1 MNMPFCFAET
11 LFVLSS
17 HDAITA
23 QLNYEFQTD
32 LTTFLP
38 TAQIKT

>member
-1 MNMPFCFAET
+1 MPFCFTET

-17 HDAITA
+17 YDAITE
-23 QLNYEFQTD
+23 QLNYEFQTE

-38 TAQIKT
+38 TAQINT